1 MAVVQTAYAN
11 GSSGRYIRSLGLP
24 TMLAKTGVKYVH
36 HVAIQ
41 YDISIYFEANGH
53 GTLLF
58 SDKAVGAL
66 KKHAEQGA
74 AAAKVLLST
83 RQLINQAIGDA
94 LSDLLLVEAILANK
108 GWGVKEW
115 DDLYED
121 LPSRQTKL
129 PVKDRTALKV
139 SEDETKALS
148 PAVLQPAL
156 DELASKFDKG
166 RCFVR
171 PSGTEDVV
179 RVYAEA
185 ATQEEADEL
194 AMLVAQA
201 TWKLAGGVGEMPTSA
216 VV

>member
-1 MAVVQTAYAN
+1 MWCTPTASPDLPRLVFVAAKLVFICTNCPPLRKSEVEYYA
-11 GSSGRYIRSLGLP
+11 
-24 TMLAKTGVKYVH
+24 MLAKTGVKYVH

-129 PVKDRTALKV
+129 PVKDRTARIQRANR
-139 SEDETKALS
+139 D
-148 PAVLQPAL
+148 
-156 DELASKFDKG
+156 
-166 RCFVR
+166 
-171 PSGTEDVV
+171 
-179 RVYAEA
+179 
-185 ATQEEADEL
+185 
-194 AMLVAQA
+194 
-201 TWKLAGGVGEMPTSA
+201 
-216 VV
+216 